1 MLKKKI
7 IMQGNALAVIEQ
19 TPFDKDNM
27 DLFFGFAL
35 CSAKDCCFL
44 GNHNERLEPFL
55 VKGSMDATVLNS

>member
-27 DLFFGFAL
+27 DLFLAL
-35 CSAKDCCFL
+35 PYAQLKTVAFL
-44 GNHNERLEPFL
+44 AITMRG
-55 VKGSMDATVLNS
+55 